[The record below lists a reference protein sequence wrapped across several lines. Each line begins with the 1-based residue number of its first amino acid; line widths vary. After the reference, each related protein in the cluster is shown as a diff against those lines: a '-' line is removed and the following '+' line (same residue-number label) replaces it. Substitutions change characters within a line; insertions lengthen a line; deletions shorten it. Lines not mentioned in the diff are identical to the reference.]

1 MSPRKRSASKPP
13 TRPHA
18 ETLLASPQA
27 ATSQP
32 SGEIQRAGSVEKS
45 PIDEP
50 SPPVI
55 ATSAADFVPDRPE
68 RIDRTL
74 LPAYFVLLGGYSFAV
89 SRLTG
94 TAWYTMILFYVCFM
108 LAFFVWHWQAH
119 NRVKWIPF
127 NKGCTEYHRIHHW
140 EHFPPQNFYG
150 TAAAHEAYHGKTA
163 ESMSSWLGA
172 LPLASSPSHEAFI
185 YMLFIGIVVF
195 ARCVVGVD
203 WATVGCAGAL
213 AVVIGVVGNY
223 LHTSFHVQDH
233 WLARYA
239 WWRELRVVHFVHH
252 MGSAR
257 HNYAMANFFLDKA
270 FRTYHGDAEG
280 LAQKREDKRIR
291 ALVAAAVRPG
301 ASESAVAAAATAL
314 GLPSGVSILE
324 IRSALRTSPLAYALL
339 MGSDAQSASAAASAA
354 AAAVASST
362 ARTAFSRGWS
372 AVFVRAVLVAV
383 ALAAFFQLQRDV
395 ASVNAKF
402 LAAGGVSTDAAAS
415 VGMLDR
421 GHAVTEWL
429 YRQLA
434 ASPQL
439 AAAAVLAST
448 VITEVCAAGA
458 ILAAVAGSSVR
469 PALTA
474 LGLLLARVGCH
485 LLVHLPACAES
496 LWGRAPSLS
505 TALGSADLA
514 RFLVPEWFRLAVGT
528 APDTLPTSISAYGAR
543 HQQFYAGSVAL
554 AVVVASELIATT
566 HRHAP
571 NMRGGRW
578 WVVAAGALGGATV
591 LAQVILGLA
600 TRGHWTVDIVAAL
613 VIGRYCHV
621 TAARAAPFV
630 DRFLP

>member
-1 MSPRKRSASKPP
+1 MSTRKRSVS
-13 TRPHA
+13 TQRPKA
-18 ETLLASPQA
+18 AVDTILLPSPQA
-27 ATSQP
+27 TVQQRAP
-32 SGEIQRAGSVEKS
+32 AGEIGDAPVEKAG
-45 PIDEP
+45 

-55 ATSAADFVPDRPE
+55 ETSAADFAPERPE

-74 LPAYFVLLGGYSFAV
+74 LPAYFVLLGGYSVVV
-89 SRLTG
+89 SSMTG

-119 NRVKWIPF
+119 NRVWWIPF

-140 EHFPPQNFYG
+140 EHFPPQYFYG
-150 TAAAHEAYHGKTA
+150 TAQAHKAYHGKTA

-185 YMLFIGIVVF
+185 YMLFVGIVVF
-195 ARCVVGVD
+195 ARVILGID
-203 WATVGCAGAL
+203 WATLGCAGAL

-223 LHTSFHVQDH
+223 LHTSFHVQGH
-233 WLARYA
+233 WLARFA

-257 HNYAMANFFLDKA
+257 HNYAMANFMLDRA
-270 FRTYHGDAEG
+270 FHTYHGDEQD
-280 LAQKREDKRIR
+280 LAQERQDKRVR
-291 ALVAAAVRPG
+291 ALVAAAVQRG
-301 ASESAVAAAATAL
+301 ASEEAVAAAAAAL

-324 IRSALRTSPLAYALL
+324 VRSALRTSPLAYALL
-339 MGSDAQSASAAASAA
+339 MGSDAQSASAAAKAA

-362 ARTAFSRGWS
+362 ARMAISRGFS

-395 ASVNAKF
+395 AVVNSRF
-402 LAAGGVSTDAAAS
+402 LSSGGVSTDAAAS

-421 GHAVTEWL
+421 GHVVTAGL
-429 YRQLA
+429 YRMLT

-448 VITEVCAAGA
+448 IITEVCAVGA
-458 ILAAVAGSSVR
+458 IVAAVAGSSVR
-469 PALTA
+469 PALSA
-474 LGLLLARVGCH
+474 LLLLLARVGCH
-485 LLVHLPACAES
+485 LIVHLPACAES

-505 TALGSADLA
+505 AALGSAGA
-514 RFLVPEWFRLAVGT
+514 AHFLVPEWLRLAVGT

-554 AVVVASELIATT
+554 AVLVASELIKTAR
-566 HRHAP
+566 RHAAT
-571 NMRGGRW
+571 MRGGQW
-578 WVVAAGALGGATV
+578 WVAAAITLGGATV
-591 LAQVILGLA
+591 LAQIVLGLA
-600 TRGHWTVDIVAAL
+600 TRGHWTVDILAGL
-613 VIGRYCHV
+613 VIGRYSHV
-621 TAARAAPFV
+621 TAAKYAPFV